1 MSPVAPAASDTT
13 PARIGSLLRALR
25 VRRRQSQLA
34 LAMDTGVSQR
44 HLSCLETGKAQ
55 PSQPMLLA
63 LLDALGV
70 PLAERNQALMAAGF
84 APRYPRSDWS
94 AQGLAPVRE
103 ALHRLLVAHEPAPAM
118 LLDAQW
124 NLLEINA
131 AVPALMRLIGF
142 SPPAAEGAEPLNLLD
157 LLLGPQGLKPWIIDA
172 PRVAQVVRRRAGAEA
187 PFNPALA
194 HRLQALPEETRHRSG
209 QPSAEP
215 SPPDSPVLLLQLRSQ
230 AGVLSFISATTTL
243 GSPLDVTL
251 DSLRIDHLL
260 PADSA
265 TRTALEHALP

>member
-1 MSPVAPAASDTT
+1 MAPVSPAASDTT
-13 PARIGSLLRALR
+13 PPHIGRLLRALR
-25 VRRRQSQLA
+25 VQRRLSQLT

-55 PSQPMLLA
+55 PSHPMLLA

-70 PLAERNQALMAAGF
+70 PLAERNQALMVAGF

-94 AQGLAPVRE
+94 APVLTPVRE
-103 ALHRLLVAHEPAPAM
+103 ALRRLLVAHEPAPTM

-124 NLLEINA
+124 NLLETNA

-142 SPPAAEGAEPLNLLD
+142 APPESESSGPLNLLD
-157 LLLGPQGLKPWIIDA
+157 LLLGPQGLQRWIIDA
-172 PRVAQVVRRRAGAEA
+172 RRIAQAVRRRVGAEA

-194 HRLQALPEETRHRSG
+194 RRLQALPEEALHRSCPPG
-209 QPSAEP
+209 AEP

-230 AGVLSFISATTTL
+230 AGVLSFMSATTTL

-260 PADSA
+260 PADGA
-265 TRTALEHALP
+265 TRTALEQALQ